1 LSLKAKSD
9 KIDKE
14 KDDPDLLNQ
23 EINKLKSQYDKL
35 KIKKLEYIDSNLHF
49 SVMHYK

>member
-1 LSLKAKSD
+1 MC
-9 KIDKE
+9 KE

-23 EINKLKSQYDKL
+23 AIDKLKSIYDEI
-35 KIKKLEYIDSNLHF
+35 KIKKLEYVDSNLHF